1 MRSEVDVLIDDVFA
15 LILQRLTA
23 CTLCTSKCVCR
34 SWNRLISESK
44 YRKQLPQIVAG
55 FFCRT

>member
-1 MRSEVDVLIDDVFA
+1 MRSEVDVLIDDVFS

-23 CTLCTSKCVCR
+23 RTLCTCKCVYR

-44 YRKQLPQIVAG
+44 YRKQLP
-55 FFCRT
+55 